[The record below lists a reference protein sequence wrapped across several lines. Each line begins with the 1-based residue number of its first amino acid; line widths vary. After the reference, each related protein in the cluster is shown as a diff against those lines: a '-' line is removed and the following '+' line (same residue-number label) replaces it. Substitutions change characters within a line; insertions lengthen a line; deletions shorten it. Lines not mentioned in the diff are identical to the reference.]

1 MGNYDGSIKM
11 NTEIE
16 TKDLNSQMLSVA
28 NAIKRS
34 ETEITRLNARM
45 DELANKKIPTSE
57 YAKLQKELETTQSK
71 FEQVAQEVADFE
83 KIGADKRFTPF
94 RMARDEAQELRMK
107 IEEIRGA
114 MFELEENGRAFSSGM
129 NTEEYSKA
137 ASKVERLTD
146 DIEVGKKRLSEM
158 QEKQKPVTE
167 EFSRMR
173 KVTGKIAAVLN
184 TVSNTGKKAFR
195 ALGNVAK
202 KAFSVVTSGAKHGSG
217 MLSTFTS
224 RLKGLALSLFV
235 FNWLSKGFNAM
246 ISGMKSGFTN
256 FASYS
261 SSFAESVQG
270 MKNAL
275 STLGNQ
281 LAAAF
286 APIVQMVI
294 PWLSQLISAI
304 STAMTYVA
312 QFIAVIGGSSTF
324 TRAKKVQDGYNK
336 SLNDTASAAKKASG
350 ALAKFDDLD
359 VLAKKDTG
367 AGAGAAGGAGNLFEE
382 VPVDNKFKDLWKW
395 LKDMWEKS
403 DFYDLG
409 KMLGDKLAEALA
421 KIPWDKIKTQARKI
435 AHSLATLINGFIEGE
450 FNGVSVA
457 WWIGHTLAEAI
468 NTGFEFVNEFVHTLN
483 WAGIGE
489 FIADTLN
496 GFFESL
502 DWWEIRD
509 TFVTAAEKIA
519 EGINAFIDSFNWEN
533 ISDTIS
539 RALNTISETIYKFF
553 SEVKWDELGQKIGE
567 QIRET
572 IEKTDFEEIGRA
584 IGSII
589 QAAIDFVK
597 SLVSEINFADVV
609 GAIFDTLKGLFEA
622 ADVGDIAGV
631 ILTALA
637 LQLIARSS
645 SGLAGVAE
653 ALFGGIASASTAEAA
668 SGAAGTIMAA
678 LTDALAPIT
687 ATIVGGAIC
696 VDLVLDWST
705 DLAEESG
712 HNPAQLDELQEKYE
726 GFSGKLALVKEMI
739 KATGRALQG
748 LPFADSCQGFE
759 ALNQASQ
766 YVADGF
772 LLTDTQMRKMQDA
785 WQLTDEDMEMLR
797 QEMLEMHP
805 ELLDIA
811 NAFPGLY
818 DASAETLQGIKRG
831 FDEIENSGRDYSD
844 VLDDLT
850 NEHNGL
856 TDEARTFF
864 ENMQNGAQYLD
875 AYKNSVENASEATSQ
890 FSSDVAEAGENIAAG
905 LTEGMNSA
913 DVETP
918 TKSFFTRVK
927 EALANVFDM
936 HSPAKNMEPDGENI
950 LLGVLNGFKAK
961 FDEFTTAIEELYA
974 NVKLAFSNAWE
985 EIKENTIE
993 IWTSIQEWFTEY
1005 WILFTEQIHETLENI
1020 VLFFTETWENI
1031 QLLFQA
1037 FLEFIDTVF
1046 VASWQEFWT
1055 NAETIFQVFKDA
1067 LYKLIDAIKELY
1079 TGLMKSVKLLI
1090 DGDWKGA
1097 WDNAKKVF
1105 SNFKEK
1111 VSGIVDEIKSLLQSF
1126 FDWISS
1132 MVEAAIEKIKSIGES
1147 IGNGISHV
1155 FGGGGSGG
1163 ISAQSDTFEV
1173 PALASGDVI
1182 RGGNPFLAILGDQPK
1197 GQTNVEAPL
1206 STIKQAVREELSGMN
1221 YGGGF
1226 NPTISLNVDGQEFAR
1241 LTLNDIL
1248 NEAARQGYDV
1258 SVLGVT

>member
-173 KVTGKIAAVLN
+173 KVTGKIAAVLS

-256 FASYS
+256 FAAYS

-382 VPVDNKFKDLWKW
+382 VPVDNRFKDLWKW

-421 KIPWDKIKTQARKI
+421 KIPWNKIKAQARKI

-450 FNGVSVA
+450 FDGIGVG
-457 WWIGHTLAEAI
+457 WWIGHTLAEGL
-468 NTGFEFVNEFVHTLN
+468 NTAFEFLNEFVHTLH
-483 WAGIGE
+483 WAGIGD
-489 FIADTLN
+489 FIADSINGFTQSIDWDVINDTLVTGAEGLAVTLN
-496 GFFESL
+496 NIIRNTDWESL
-502 DWWEIRD
+502 
-509 TFVTAAEKIA
+509 AETVS
-519 EGINAFIDSFNWEN
+519 EGINTLIDTVYRFFDTVDWNKAGVKIGGFLKDAFEDIDFEKLGRTIGKVVESAIEFFKGLVGQWDMSEISGAMHDMFKGIFEECDWQDIAKVILGALAIKLAAEATPAVLEKAGTAIQESVGSAVSEAFTSVGGIGGLLTTDMGTIVGAGSAAEIGLAVGTAIVGGIVAAIAGFELGKEIGKAITGDDETYDSFKWGGE
-533 ISDTIS
+533 DG
-539 RALNTISETIYKFF
+539 FF
-553 SEVKWDELGQKIGE
+553 STITDDLGTTLKAIEDMMTDFENNPVIATLANIVAGPLFSAIAQIDTFGDKIGE
-567 QIRET
+567 KIYT
-572 IEKTDFEEIGRA
+572 LTDKFEELKTGI
-584 IGSII
+584 
-589 QAAIDFVK
+589 
-597 SLVSEINFADVV
+597 SEKI
-609 GAIFDTLKGLFEA
+609 
-622 ADVGDIAGV
+622 
-631 ILTALA
+631 
-637 LQLIARSS
+637 
-645 SGLAGVAE
+645 
-653 ALFGGIASASTAEAA
+653 
-668 SGAAGTIMAA
+668 
-678 LTDALAPIT
+678 
-687 ATIVGGAIC
+687 
-696 VDLVLDWST
+696 
-705 DLAEESG
+705 
-712 HNPAQLDELQEKYE
+712 E
-726 GFSGKLALVKEMI
+726 G
-739 KATGRALQG
+739 
-748 LPFADSCQGFE
+748 
-759 ALNQASQ
+759 
-766 YVADGF
+766 
-772 LLTDTQMRKMQDA
+772 
-785 WQLTDEDMEMLR
+785 
-797 QEMLEMHP
+797 
-805 ELLDIA
+805 
-811 NAFPGLY
+811 
-818 DASAETLQGIKRG
+818 
-831 FDEIENSGRDYSD
+831 
-844 VLDDLT
+844 
-850 NEHNGL
+850 
-856 TDEARTFF
+856 
-864 ENMQNGAQYLD
+864 
-875 AYKNSVENASEATSQ
+875 
-890 FSSDVAEAGENIAAG
+890 
-905 LTEGMNSA
+905 
-913 DVETP
+913 
-918 TKSFFTRVK
+918 
-927 EALANVFDM
+927 
-936 HSPAKNMEPDGENI
+936 
-950 LLGVLNGFKAK
+950 
-961 FDEFTTAIEELYA
+961 
-974 NVKLAFSNAWE
+974 
-985 EIKENTIE
+985 IKENIIE

-1005 WILFTEQIHETLENI
+1005 WILFTEQIHETWENI

-1111 VSGIVDEIKSLLQSF
+1111 VSGIVGEIKSLLQSF

-1147 IGNGISHV
+1147 IGSGISHV

>member
-11 NTEIE
+11 NTEIK

-57 YAKLQKELETTQSK
+57 YVKLQKELETTQSK
-71 FEQVAQEVADFE
+71 FEQVAQAVADFE

-184 TVSNTGKKAFR
+184 TVSDTGKKAFR

-217 MLSTFTS
+217 KLSTFTS

-256 FASYS
+256 FAAYS

-382 VPVDNKFKDLWKW
+382 VPVDNRFKDLWKW

-421 KIPWDKIKTQARKI
+421 KIPWDKIKAQARKL

-450 FNGVSVA
+450 FDGIGVG
-457 WWIGHTLAEAI
+457 WWIGHTLAEGL
-468 NTGFEFVNEFVHTLN
+468 NTAFEFLNEFVHTLK
-483 WAGIGE
+483 WTKIGD
-489 FIADTLN
+489 FIADSIN
-496 GFFESL
+496 GFTQSIEWNVIEDTLVGGAERLASMLNNIVRRTDWESL
-502 DWWEIRD
+502 AEMVSNGINIMVKAIYRFFDTIDWNKAGVKIGGFLKDAFEGIDFEKLGRTIGIVVQSAIDFFKGLISHWNMNEVIGAIED
-509 TFVTAAEKIA
+509 LFKGIFEEADWKAVALICVGLLTAELIKSFTTMAFAGVGAALEKAIGEAVVNAFVSVGGIGGILTTDIGIIVGAGSAAEIGLAVGTAIVGGIIA
-519 EGINAFIDSFNWEN
+519 AIGGFHLGKEIGKAITGDDGTYDSFKWGGE
-533 ISDTIS
+533 DG
-539 RALNTISETIYKFF
+539 FF
-553 SEVKWDELGQKIGE
+553 STITDDLGTTLKA
-567 QIRET
+567 
-572 IEKTDFEEIGRA
+572 IEDMMTDFENNPVIATLANIVAGP
-584 IGSII
+584 
-589 QAAIDFVK
+589 
-597 SLVSEINFADVV
+597 LVSAFVTYDTYADKV
-609 GAIFDTLKGLFEA
+609 GEKLYEL
-622 ADVGDIAGV
+622 ADKFNEFKDNIPVY
-631 ILTALA
+631 L
-637 LQLIARSS
+637 
-645 SGLAGVAE
+645 
-653 ALFGGIASASTAEAA
+653 
-668 SGAAGTIMAA
+668 
-678 LTDALAPIT
+678 
-687 ATIVGGAIC
+687 
-696 VDLVLDWST
+696 
-705 DLAEESG
+705 EEM
-712 HNPAQLDELQEKYE
+712 K
-726 GFSGKLALVKEMI
+726 
-739 KATGRALQG
+739 
-748 LPFADSCQGFE
+748 
-759 ALNQASQ
+759 
-766 YVADGF
+766 
-772 LLTDTQMRKMQDA
+772 
-785 WQLTDEDMEMLR
+785 
-797 QEMLEMHP
+797 
-805 ELLDIA
+805 
-811 NAFPGLY
+811 
-818 DASAETLQGIKRG
+818 
-831 FDEIENSGRDYSD
+831 
-844 VLDDLT
+844 
-850 NEHNGL
+850 
-856 TDEARTFF
+856 
-864 ENMQNGAQYLD
+864 
-875 AYKNSVENASEATSQ
+875 
-890 FSSDVAEAGENIAAG
+890 ENI
-905 LTEGMNSA
+905 
-913 DVETP
+913 
-918 TKSFFTRVK
+918 
-927 EALANVFDM
+927 
-936 HSPAKNMEPDGENI
+936 
-950 LLGVLNGFKAK
+950 
-961 FDEFTTAIEELYA
+961 
-974 NVKLAFSNAWE
+974 
-985 EIKENTIE
+985 IE

-1005 WILFTEQIHETLENI
+1005 WTLFTEQIHETWENI

-1090 DGDWKGA
+1090 NGDWKGA